1 MTITIH
7 RGMNQIGGCITEIA
21 TSTTRILIDM
31 GQNLPDGDGVVNDSF
46 ANKDVIKR
54 LTLGI
59 KAIFYTHCHGDHI
72 GLFKYIPENVE
83 QYIGETAKRV
93 LLVTYKN
100 RAFTPDIKDITPDD
114 YHTLETFK
122 TYTANNPVKVGDI
135 TVTPYFVS
143 HSACD
148 AHMFLIE
155 AGGKRVLHTGDFR
168 GHGYLSKGLIPAI
181 KKYVLKKPVDVLITE
196 GTMLSR
202 MDERV
207 EHESSIQKKAKALM
221 KKYKNVFVLCSST
234 DMERLASFRAAYL
247 AAKSGSPF
255 VCDDT
260 QKEVLQI
267 FSETSGKKS
276 PLFDFSKDRTV
287 YDFSVTN
294 KNLIKRISGK
304 GCCMLV
310 RVSKKFEGYLDFLKH
325 NGLNMQESVL
335 IFSMW
340 GGYIDPNSKHAKK
353 SYLDFVAKFPVVERL
368 HTSGHASADCLAE
381 VCNLVNPTAAIIP
394 IHSEQSEQ
402 YRKLQI
408 TDVLKGKIITA
419 SCKKWKFDIMI
430 REIDSSY
437 EKFLNN
443 LSKSIHVE
451 YQPVEIINDTN
462 EKIFTAVETGD
473 VGKVKEALR
482 KERINAASLY
492 GYKSIVLAA
501 ERVNMD
507 ILKMLLENGKNINR
521 ESFWSNRYKPALSA
535 LKTASCNGNIDV
547 VKLLLEY
554 GANAVK
560 KDMDKA
566 LNEAISKNNIE
577 LLNILLEAGAKF
589 QYPVIMSAIEKGNVE
604 VVKILLKHRR
614 SKLPK
619 NDLTE
624 AFIKALSNG
633 NLEMVRFLLELGADV
648 NEKDK
653 KGFSAMMYAVEN
665 KDTAIVE
672 MLKNAEKYSKKKKNL
687 CKSVSSASSAY

>member
-122 TYTANNPVKVGDI
+122 TYTANNPVQVGDI
-135 TVTPYFVS
+135 KVTPYFVS

-168 GHGYLSKGLIPAI
+168 GHGYLSEGLIPAI
-181 KKYVLKKPVDVLITE
+181 KNHVLKKPVDVLI
-196 GTMLSR
+196 
-202 MDERV
+202 
-207 EHESSIQKKAKALM
+207 
-221 KKYKNVFVLCSST
+221 
-234 DMERLASFRAAYL
+234 
-247 AAKSGSPF
+247 
-255 VCDDT
+255 
-260 QKEVLQI
+260 
-267 FSETSGKKS
+267 
-276 PLFDFSKDRTV
+276 
-287 YDFSVTN
+287 
-294 KNLIKRISGK
+294 
-304 GCCMLV
+304 
-310 RVSKKFEGYLDFLKH
+310 
-325 NGLNMQESVL
+325 
-335 IFSMW
+335 
-340 GGYIDPNSKHAKK
+340 
-353 SYLDFVAKFPVVERL
+353 
-368 HTSGHASADCLAE
+368 TSGHASADCLAE
-381 VCNLVNPTAAIIP
+381 VCNLVNPTTAIIP
-394 IHSEQSEQ
+394 IHGEQSEQ

-408 TDVLKGKIITA
+408 TDALKEKIITA
-419 SCKKWKFDIMI
+419 SCKKWKFDIII
-430 REIDSSY
+430 REQVY
-437 EKFLNN
+437 EEFLHN
-443 LSKSIHVE
+443 LSNRNSVE

-473 VGKVKEALR
+473 VGKVKEALT

-501 ERVNMD
+501 ERQNMD
-507 ILKMLLENGKNINR
+507 VLKMLLENGKNINR
-521 ESFWSNRYKPALSA
+521 ESFWSNKYKPALSA

-554 GANAVK
+554 GANAVT

-566 LNEAISKNNIE
+566 LFEAISKNNIE